1 MFCRSLFVLLAIVL
15 SVFELQLLVTHLLS
29 SNLSFMERPKENK
42 TYLGLS
48 IISSFES
55 IVVVYVG
62 LLYELPRPNYV
73 FKQSE

>member
-1 MFCRSLFVLLAIVL
+1 
-15 SVFELQLLVTHLLS
+15 
-29 SNLSFMERPKENK
+29 MERPKENK

-62 LLYELPRPNYV
+62 LLYELPRPIVVVNRGRR
-73 FKQSE
+73 FPQHRDI

>member
-1 MFCRSLFVLLAIVL
+1 MVKTKKEEVDTL
-15 SVFELQLLVTHLLS
+15 SEWAKPV
-29 SNLSFMERPKENK
+29 SNFSFMERPKENK

-62 LLYELPRPNYV
+62 LLYELPRPIVVVNRGRR
-73 FKQSE
+73 FPKHRDI